1 MPVPTKTPTKQELK
15 DFRAYV
21 KVQRSNQYN
30 MLTPDAI
37 QATGLGKERHMHV
50 ITNYDWLASYSPEQ
64 V

>member
-30 MLTPDAI
+30 MLTPAAM
-37 QATGLGKERHMHV
+37 QATGLDRGRYQFV
-50 ITNYDWLASYSPEQ
+50 IINYDWLDSYCPGDF
-64 V
+64 